1 MGHARISEAVSPVG
15 VVTGEHCQNRI
26 LFKQF
31 LQANAISFCQVD
43 ACRLGGVNEVLS
55 VLLMAK
61 KFGVPVCPHAGGV
74 GLSEYVQHLSI
85 FDYVY
90 VGASLENRILE
101 YVDHLHEHFLDPVV
115 VRNGRYQA
123 PQMPGYSIEMRPE
136 SLEKYEFPT
145 GTAWSSS
152 VA

>member
-1 MGHARISEAVSPVG
+1 M
-15 VVTGEHCQNRI
+15 
-26 LFKQF
+26 
-31 LQANAISFCQVD
+31 
-43 ACRLGGVNEVLS
+43 
-55 VLLMAK
+55 
-61 KFGVPVCPHAGGV
+61 PVCPHAGV

-115 VRNGRYQA
+115 VKNGPYLA
-123 PQMPGYSIEMRPE
+123 PIRPGYSIEMRPE
-136 SLEKYEFPT
+136 SLDKYEFPT

>member
-1 MGHARISEAVSPVG
+1 MAR
-15 VVTGEHCQNRI
+15 
-26 LFKQF
+26 
-31 LQANAISFCQVD
+31 
-43 ACRLGGVNEVLS
+43 
-55 VLLMAK
+55 
-61 KFGVPVCPHAGGV
+61 KFGVPVCPHTGGV

-115 VRNGRYQA
+115 IKNGRYHV
-123 PQMPGYSIEMRPE
+123 PQMPGYSTEMRPE
-136 SLEKYEFPT
+136 SLEKYKFPT